1 MEKNCA
7 FDVVSDGQA
16 FNASFVNAP
25 FLPGNEAKVIRY
37 AGGCNGLDEALKA
50 GLPAYITEAH
60 KGIGKIVAFSGG
72 TIKTVDRTVESQ
84 TGEKG
89 TVREVV
95 DFVITHIPSLLRKEY
110 GCYAMSTT
118 PRTTQM
124 TLERQFGGL
133 MATGEEHVDY
143 RQDRAVIIQKDA
155 VDIADSDVDWA
166 KDVLPYLGL
175 MQKWQEQGVNCAV
188 LGFNGGGATW
198 KELVWAVERSIP
210 VLLIRGSG
218 RKTDEFITK
227 FESGELKVKNLADPQ
242 GDDIA
247 VDPSLVSI
255 ASATDAASLRNVLVA
270 RGFIA
275 A

>member
-1 MEKNCA
+1 MSKNIIGCA
-7 FDVVSDGQA
+7 LDVVCDGQE
-16 FNASFVNAP
+16 FNANFINAP
-25 FLPGNEAKVIRY
+25 FIDGNLPQVIRY
-37 AGGCNGLDEALKA
+37 AGGCANLDETLKA
-50 GLPAYITEAH
+50 GMPQYFIDAH
-60 KGIGKIVAFSGG
+60 QGIGKLVAFSGG
-72 TIKTVDRTVESQ
+72 TISTEDNIRD
-84 TGEKG
+84 GR
-89 TVREVV
+89 TVRERT
-95 DFVITHIPSLLRKEY
+95 DFAITYIPALLKGAY
-110 GCYAMSTT
+110 GVFAMSTT
-118 PRTTQM
+118 PRTGQM
-124 TLERQFGGL
+124 VLDGEFGGL
-133 MATGEEHVDY
+133 SVNGHDRIDY
-143 RQDRAVIIQKDA
+143 TQDRAVIVQKDA
-155 VDIADSDVDWA
+155 IDIPENEVDWA

-175 MQKWQEQGVNCAV
+175 MQKWQERGVNCAV

-227 FESGELKVKNLADPQ
+227 FESGELKVKCLTS

-255 ASATDAASLRNVLVA
+255 ASATDAASLRNVLIA

>member
-1 MEKNCA
+1 MEKIQGCLL
-7 FDVVSDGQA
+7 DVVCDGQD
-16 FNASFVNAP
+16 FNANFVNAP

-37 AGGCNGLDEALKA
+37 AGGCANLDEALKA
-50 GLPAYITEAH
+50 GMPQYFLDAH

-72 TIKTVDRTVESQ
+72 TIATEDRFDAAAQ
-84 TGEKG
+84 R
-89 TVREVV
+89 TVRERV
-95 DFVITHIPSLLRKEY
+95 DFAITYIPSLLKGAY

-124 TLERQFGGL
+124 SLDPDFGGL
-133 MATGEEHVDY
+133 LITGHDRIDY
-143 RQDRAVIIQKDA
+143 TQDRAVIIQKDA
-155 VDIADSDVDWA
+155 IDIVDVDWA

-175 MQKWQEQGVNCAV
+175 MQKWQGQGVNCAV

-218 RKTDEFITK
+218 RKTDEFINM
-227 FESGELKVKNLADPQ
+227 FEAGTLKVKDISN

-255 ASATDAASLRNVLVA
+255 ADASDAQSLRNVLVA